1 MPQRNLRRFAL
12 WGTWKK
18 NVSFYE
24 AERFVLF
31 FRNAS
36 FCGLYLLKHTPK
48 KYEKGSH
55 TIRVRTF
62 LLILSMKN
70 VSLT

>member
-1 MPQRNLRRFAL
+1 MKNKQKTPQRNLRRFAL

-24 AERFVLF
+24 AEHFVLF

-36 FCGLYLLKHTPK
+36 FCGLYIKTMNYK
-48 KYEKGSH
+48 
-55 TIRVRTF
+55 
-62 LLILSMKN
+62 LIG
-70 VSLT
+70 